1 MNFSEYFSISWDSLR
16 SNKLRSALT
25 LLGIV
30 IGVFAIVSSVTA
42 VRVIDVYFNDTINF
56 LGSTTFSVQKT
67 PGVQFGHLDERIRKR
82 KDITY
87 EQIATYRRRAQLPIV
102 ASPTDYFGAVKATYL
117 DRETRPNVS
126 LVGSDE
132 GWIVNNSY
140 DLSAGRFLT
149 DTDVRFSRSV
159 IVLGESV
166 TETLFPNENPL
177 NKEIR
182 LDGRRFKVIGVLAE
196 KGQAFGQDLDQ
207 TVIAPITRLLDV
219 YGSNGRSLSIEIRAP
234 SIELLG
240 ATMDEASG
248 ILRSIR
254 KVRPGEENDFEI
266 VTNESLLTAF
276 TSFTQYLTLG
286 GAGIGL
292 IALLTAGIGIM
303 NIMLVSVTERTRE
316 IGTRKAVGATSGAI
330 LRQFLMETIF
340 LCQVGGVIGILLG
353 VLAGNATALAFD
365 IRPTFPWDWGLIG
378 IAGITIIALI
388 FGVYPAYKAA
398 KLNPIEA
405 LRHE

>member
-1 MNFSEYFSISWDSLR
+1 MNFSEYFSISWDSIR